1 VLAACEEVVWSGLVG
16 GSVEYAIDGTVD
28 CTLDNTLFLFF
39 VLLPAVDFGDMLGTV
54 KVSAVVGD
62 MI

>member
-1 VLAACEEVVWSGLVG
+1 VLAACGEVVWSGLVG
-16 GSVEYAIDGTVD
+16 GSVEYAIDGTVE
-28 CTLDNTLFLFF
+28 CALDDTLFLFF